1 MANLQIAFRVDSS
14 RDVGSGHVMRCL
26 SLADFLAARGDSCAF
41 LCRPAPG
48 DLIGEIERHGHT
60 VIRMP
65 SLADESAI
73 SEPDDARAT
82 DEGLA
87 RFGFDWLVVDHYHL
101 GIEWER
107 SVRPSAQD
115 LLVIDD
121 IGRDHECSLLLDQN
135 LSNPM
140 HSRYRRT
147 LSEEKLLMGP
157 QYALL
162 RAEFAASR
170 AAAVQRRGGMLGR
183 FLVSMGGSDPSN
195 ATAKAL
201 AGLESAWQH
210 GWHVD
215 VIVGAGNPNSK
226 SIESICSR
234 LPAAKL
240 HVQASNMAQLM
251 SSADCAIGA
260 GGSTTWERCCLG
272 LPALVC
278 MLSIDQASIATAVA
292 QAGAQLL
299 VGWDQEVTVADYT
312 REVSALTSDRL
323 LAMSASAA
331 KICDGLGASRVAERI
346 Q

>member
-60 VIRMP
+60 VIRMF
-65 SLADESAI
+65 SLADAPAI

-82 DEGLA
+82 DEGLS
-87 RFGFDWLVVDHYHL
+87 RIGFDWLVVDHYGL

-107 SVRPSAQD
+107 SVRRFAQN

-140 HSRYRRT
+140 HGRYRRT
-147 LSEEKLLMGP
+147 LSEEQLLMGP

-170 AAAVQRRGGMLGR
+170 AAALQRRAGVLGR

-201 AGLESAWQH
+201 AGLESGWQH
-210 GWHVD
+210 GWYVD
-215 VIVGAGNPNSK
+215 VIVGGGNPNSK

-260 GGSTTWERCCLG
+260 GGSTTWERCCLA

-278 MLSIDQASIATAVA
+278 TLSIDQISIATAVA

-299 VGWDQEVTVADYT
+299 LGRDKEVTAGDFT
-312 REVSALTSDRL
+312 REVSALTPDRL

-331 KICDGLGASRVAERI
+331 KICDGLGASRVAERM